1 MVWES
6 ELHQAL
12 KRAACLW
19 LWEQGVA
26 ALAEEVTVPGV
37 GIIDVAAAGK
47 WRRRN
52 PRRVSYQREPS
63 VDRHHIVF
71 VECKALRADFLRDQ
85 GRQHQ
90 FSFALS
96 ERGRR
101 LKTRRSGRHRHAS
114 QALGKF
120 ATCLMR
126 PHANAHYLMTPPGL
140 IRVAE
145 LPYRWG
151 LLVMD
156 GRRVRVVRRSAWQEV
171 ADTRG
176 IEGAIARA
184 LTGQRMRVLTKRP
197 IADDSMNNGYRTE
210 SPVAS

>member
-1 MVWES
+1 
-6 ELHQAL
+6 
-12 KRAACLW
+12 
-19 LWEQGVA
+19 
-26 ALAEEVTVPGV
+26 
-37 GIIDVAAAGK
+37 
-47 WRRRN
+47 
-52 PRRVSYQREPS
+52 
-63 VDRHHIVF
+63 
-71 VECKALRADFLRDQ
+71 
-85 GRQHQ
+85 
-90 FSFALS
+90 
-96 ERGRR
+96 
-101 LKTRRSGRHRHAS
+101 
-114 QALGKF
+114 
-120 ATCLMR
+120 MR

-197 IADDSMNNGYRTE
+197 TADDSMNKGYRTE